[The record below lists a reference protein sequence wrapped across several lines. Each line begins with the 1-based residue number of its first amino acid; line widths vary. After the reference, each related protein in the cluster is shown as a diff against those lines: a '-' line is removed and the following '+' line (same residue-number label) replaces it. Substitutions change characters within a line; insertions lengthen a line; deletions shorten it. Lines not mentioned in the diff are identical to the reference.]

1 MMMIILTP
9 ITNIEEPSCLL
20 SASLLIWGTAL
31 GVSFELL
38 TVLCCFLSLSV
49 DISVV
54 EVFGDMNSV
63 VVYVIGDALVVVV
76 IVVVAFVDVCH
87 F

>member
-1 MMMIILTP
+1 M
-9 ITNIEEPSCLL
+9 
-20 SASLLIWGTAL
+20 

-38 TVLCCFLSLSV
+38 TMLCCFLLLSV
-49 DISVV
+49 DISIV
-54 EVFGDMNSV
+54 EVFGDLDSV

-76 IVVVAFVDVCH
+76 IVVVAIVDVCH

>member
-1 MMMIILTP
+1 M
-9 ITNIEEPSCLL
+9 
-20 SASLLIWGTAL
+20 
-31 GVSFELL
+31 
-38 TVLCCFLSLSV
+38 LCCFLSLSV

-63 VVYVIGDALVVVV
+63 VVYVIGDALVVVM